1 MHTLE
6 LDDTTYEKLMKYA
19 EQAGKTPS
27 QWLQELIAQVQHK
40 SRPVGLAKDKGVP
53 LPDALIREGRDAED
67 DGLYQNDKGEPMT
80 AESQN
85 IPDLSEFREGLSS
98 KKQDEGLLLSE
109 AFFESLENIEKPR
122 SLLEL
127 IGKGK
132 GCFKSAAEID
142 AFIREER
149 DAWEK

>member
-6 LDDTTYEKLMKYA
+6 LDDTTYERLMKYA
-19 EQAGKTPS
+19 EQAGKPPS
-27 QWLQELIAQVQHK
+27 QWLQELIAQL
-40 SRPVGLAKDKGVP
+40 RPVGLTKDKGVP
-53 LPDALIREGRDAED
+53 LPDALIREGRDA
-67 DGLYQNDKGEPMT
+67 
-80 AESQN
+80 AE
-85 IPDLSEFREGLSS
+85 
-98 KKQDEGLLLSE
+98 DEGLLLSD